1 MKKSCFFLFAAFLA
15 LSGCSDSADDNE
27 VLDKDEPPVEFN
39 GSQIFYTTIDD
50 SKLSPNSS
58 DFAVFGSNLLS
69 NTYEDGQGVWTFEGT
84 VSRIGENAFKEC
96 GCLESIVITDVVVEI
111 GEDAFEGCVNLK
123 EVSLGNGV
131 TNIGQGAFSYCT
143 SLSEIVLPDALA
155 SIGDFA
161 FLQCRSLQHASL
173 GSGVTHIGLGAFSD
187 CLNLSDIILPDGL
200 TVIGNLAFSR
210 CMNLTN
216 IAIPDGIA
224 EMGVGVFIECQNLT
238 TFEGKFASADGRCI
252 VMDGVLK
259 SFAPHEL
266 SAYTV
271 PDGVAVIG
279 SGVFFNCSLLESVVL
294 PEDVTVIEESA
305 FYDCI

>member
-1 MKKSCFFLFAAFLA
+1 MKKSCFFLFATFLA
-15 LSGCSDSADDNE
+15 LCGCSDSADDNE

-96 GCLESIVITDVVVEI
+96 GCLESIVIPDVVVEI

-131 TNIGQGAFSYCT
+131 TSIGQGAFSYCT

-161 FLQCRSLQHASL
+161 FY
-173 GSGVTHIGLGAFSD
+173 
-187 CLNLSDIILPDGL
+187 
-200 TVIGNLAFSR
+200 
-210 CMNLTN
+210 
-216 IAIPDGIA
+216 
-224 EMGVGVFIECQNLT
+224 
-238 TFEGKFASADGRCI
+238 K
-252 VMDGVLK
+252 
-259 SFAPHEL
+259 
-266 SAYTV
+266 
-271 PDGVAVIG
+271 
-279 SGVFFNCSLLESVVL
+279 
-294 PEDVTVIEESA
+294 
-305 FYDCI
+305 